1 VLAVRQALVLE
12 IRSLPM
18 RCDREESLSSLRMPP
33 IISGKMIRMVS
44 RYVGGESSQVLEAIC
59 IVL

>member
-1 VLAVRQALVLE
+1 
-12 IRSLPM
+12 M